1 MRRNYDKNSL
11 DESNLHS
18 DPMEQFKLWFD
29 EAITADFYEP
39 NAMTLATATANGI
52 PSARVV
58 LLKGIV
64 PEGFRFFTNH
74 LSRKGNE
81 LTENP
86 HAAILFYWDKL
97 ERQIRIEGK
106 VEQTSRKV
114 ATEYFHSRP
123 RGAQLAATVSRQ
135 SQITTSRTQ
144 MEQELNQK
152 ISQSNNGEIPLPDHW
167 GGYTLT
173 PTKFE
178 FWQGRE
184 NRFHDRI
191 VYTKLNNQTWTI
203 SRLWP

>member
-1 MRRNYDKNSL
+1 MRKNYNKDAL
-11 DESNLHS
+11 DESDLNP

-29 EAITADFYEP
+29 EAVAADFYEP
-39 NAMTLATATANGI
+39 NAMTLATATPNGI

-81 LTENP
+81 LAKNP
-86 HAAILFYWDKL
+86 HAALLFYWDKL

-106 VEQTSRKV
+106 IERTTREVSS
-114 ATEYFHSRP
+114 EYFHSRP

-135 SQITTSRTQ
+135 SQITTSRIE

-152 ISQSNNGEIPLPDHW
+152 IYQSNNEEIPLPDHW
-167 GGYTLT
+167 GGYTLA
-173 PTKFE
+173 PSRFE

-184 NRFHDRI
+184 NRFHDRL
-191 VYTKLNNQTWTI
+191 VYTKIETGMWTI